1 MVNYSD
7 IIELIESQKNP
18 KTIESM
24 ASLGINVTNAYGIK
38 IPFLRSIAGQIGKG
52 MGKTIIFWCS
62 NYGHQEF
69 MN

>member
-1 MVNYSD
+1 MV
-7 IIELIESQKNP
+7 ELVESQKSP

-24 ASLGINVTNAYGIK
+24 AKLGIHVTNAYGIP
-38 IPFLRSIAGQIGKG
+38 IPFLRSITGQIGNG
-52 MGKTIIFWCS
+52 NGENLIYWCS